1 MLYICDLGN
10 VIVDIDFNRV
20 LGAWSDLTRIP
31 LASLKK
37 SCQMGEAFHQ
47 HERGEISDEAF
58 AEALCH
64 EMALPLSYEQFS
76 HGWQAVFVALR
87 PEVIAIMHKLR
98 EQGQR
103 VVVLSVSR
111 GNAWWCFPILTA
123 CILPSGRR
131 NTRKSVMLLT
141 ISICLIDFN
150 RVLGAWSDLTRV
162 PLATLKK
169 SFHMGEAFH
178 QHERGEISDEAF
190 AEALCHEMALPLSYE
205 QFSHGW
211 QAVFVAL
218 RPEVIAIMHKL
229 SEQGHRV
236 VVLSNT
242 NRLHTTFWPE
252 EYPEIRDAAD
262 HIYLSQDLGMR
273 KPEARIYQH
282 VLRAEGFSPDDTVFF
297 DDNADN
303 IEGANRLGITSI
315 LVKDKTT
322 IPDYFAK
329 VLC

>member
-1 MLYICDLGN
+1 MLYIFDLGN
-10 VIVDIDFNRV
+10 VIVD
-20 LGAWSDLTRIP
+20 
-31 LASLKK
+31 
-37 SCQMGEAFHQ
+37 
-47 HERGEISDEAF
+47 
-58 AEALCH
+58 
-64 EMALPLSYEQFS
+64 
-76 HGWQAVFVALR
+76 
-87 PEVIAIMHKLR
+87 
-98 EQGQR
+98 
-103 VVVLSVSR
+103 
-111 GNAWWCFPILTA
+111 
-123 CILPSGRR
+123 
-131 NTRKSVMLLT
+131 
-141 ISICLIDFN
+141 IDFN

-229 SEQGHRV
+229 REQGHRV

-303 IEGANRLGITSI
+303 IEGAKEVAIKWSAAPDMTPQTVLYRRPVAQFSNFQPKIVSSWLILALFQANFLISGRSRLCPYQ
-315 LVKDKTT
+315 LVNSNQ
-322 IPDYFAK
+322 
-329 VLC
+329 VRQGE